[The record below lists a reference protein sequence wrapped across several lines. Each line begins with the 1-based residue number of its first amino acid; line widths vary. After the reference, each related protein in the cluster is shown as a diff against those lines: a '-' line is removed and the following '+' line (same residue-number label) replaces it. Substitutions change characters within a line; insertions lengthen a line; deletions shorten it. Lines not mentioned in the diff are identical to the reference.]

1 MDTFISKDGTHIAY
15 QQTGSGPA
23 LILVH
28 GTSADHT
35 SWEHTLPIFNHHF
48 TVYAMD
54 RRGRGGSQPEGDY
67 AIQREFE
74 DIAGLVAVAHQNDP
88 NQRINLL
95 GHSFGGLC
103 CLEAA
108 HMTEYIDTLL
118 IYEPPPMGKP
128 EALPPGLLSKM
139 QQLYDQGDPEGL
151 LTTFFRELVGL
162 SADGLDE
169 LKSKPSWPD
178 RVASAHTI
186 LREIKETITLP
197 HFDSKR
203 YQDLN
208 IRTLLLVGEESPR
221 GRLAINQEIHAALP
235 NSKIVELP
243 GEGHMAIHFDPK
255 LFANQIVT
263 LMQGSTT

>member
-1 MDTFISKDGTHIAY
+1 MDTFIAKDGTQIAY
-15 QQTGSGPA
+15 QKSGSGPA

-28 GTSADHT
+28 GTSANHT
-35 SWEHTLPIFNHHF
+35 TWELSLPIFNQHY

-54 RRGRGGSQPEGDY
+54 RRGRGGSLPEGDY
-67 AIQREFE
+67 TIQREFE
-74 DIAGLVAVAHQNDP
+74 DIAELVEVAHKKSP
-88 NQRINLL
+88 NQPVILM

-108 HMTEYIDTLL
+108 LLTDHLDTLI
-118 IYEPPPMGKP
+118 IYEPPPMGIP

-221 GRLAINQEIHAALP
+221 GRLAINQEIHAALS

-243 GEGHMAIHFDPK
+243 GEGHMAIHYDPK
-255 LFANQIVT
+255 LFANQIVS
-263 LMQGSTT
+263 LLQGSTT